1 MASRAVAENGGEG
14 VAGEIDVWR
23 YDRAIGAGTVMPV
36 ISAPIAR
43 TLRELAA
50 ETPVSLWVS
59 GDCMA
64 PQLESGAMIQVA
76 RRRFYWPGDPLVV
89 HAADGRLL
97 VHRLLGGYSK
107 GRGWRWLTQA
117 DNALRP
123 DAAVPA
129 DRIIGKVCGGQC
141 AAAMVRV
148 PFAHRLRA
156 ILRFFLFVLI
166 RLGTRH
172 R

>member
-1 MASRAVAENGGEG
+1 MPAVSATVARA
-14 VAGEIDVWR
+14 
-23 YDRAIGAGTVMPV
+23 
-36 ISAPIAR
+36 
-43 TLRELAA
+43 LRELAV
-50 ETPVSLWVS
+50 ETPVSLRVS
-59 GDCMA
+59 GECMA
-64 PQLESGAMIQVA
+64 PLLESGAMIQVT
-76 RRRFYWPGDPLVV
+76 RQPFYWPGDPLVV
-89 HAADGRLL
+89 HAPDGRLL

-129 DRIIGKVCGGQC
+129 ERIIGKVCGGQC
-141 AAAMVRV
+141 APALVCV

-166 RLGTRH
+166 RLGTLH

>member
-1 MASRAVAENGGEG
+1 MRAVSAT
-14 VAGEIDVWR
+14 VV
-23 YDRAIGAGTVMPV
+23 RA
-36 ISAPIAR
+36 
-43 TLRELAA
+43 LRELAV
-50 ETPVSLWVS
+50 ETPLSLQVS
-59 GDCMA
+59 GQCMA
-64 PQLESGAMIQVA
+64 PLLESGAMIQVI
-76 RRRFYWPGDPLVV
+76 RQPFYWPGDPLVV
-89 HAADGRLL
+89 HAPDGRLL

-129 DRIIGKVCGGQC
+129 ERIIGKVCGGQC
-141 AAAMVRV
+141 APAMVRV

-166 RLGTRH
+166 RLGTR
-172 R
+172 RR